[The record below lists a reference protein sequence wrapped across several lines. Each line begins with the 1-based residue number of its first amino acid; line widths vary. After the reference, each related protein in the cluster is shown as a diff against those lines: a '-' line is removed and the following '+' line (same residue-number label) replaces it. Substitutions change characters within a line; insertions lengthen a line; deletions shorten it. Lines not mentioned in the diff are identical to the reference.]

1 MTTPTE
7 PMGGVLNQ
15 PEAVQSRIGAFNE
28 GHGMPT
34 TSPGLSQDQQAMNS
48 GGPVRVR
55 PSGSGNGM
63 SAGQSEATMSG
74 MLPTA
79 NGQAESTYATKKWF
93 EPRQS

>member
-1 MTTPTE
+1 
-7 PMGGVLNQ
+7 MGGVQ
-15 PEAVQSRIGAFNE
+15 TQSPPAYEDRTAAFAA

-34 TSPGLSQDQQAMNS
+34 TSPGLSQDQQQMNS
-48 GGPVRVR
+48 GGPPRVR

-79 NGQAESTYATKKWF
+79 NGQAESTYASKKWF